1 MLSELDIPSCVPCL
15 ESPCCLLNGYIA
27 WKKCDMCTAADMVLA
42 IVWWERLPMLRGKS
56 LGNLGGFGT
65 FGCNDHESGRN
76 NESMVKGEIVKE
88 TFSYQVPSSRK
99 DSLVIC

>member
-1 MLSELDIPSCVPCL
+1 
-15 ESPCCLLNGYIA
+15 
-27 WKKCDMCTAADMVLA
+27 
-42 IVWWERLPMLRGKS
+42 MLRGKS